1 MPGSTDASM
10 LYPNM
15 DTGRVINS
23 QPKESKPQTGEV
35 NNDTTPNSVF
45 YSQYDDTKDGV
56 INHREDSSAKGFIDS
71 KYSEQTVE
79 ENVLKKLGKNFKQ
92 FFDAC
97 VEHKA
102 NIKSQSYDTSNKS
115 SVDTADAN
123 FVKNVNDTID
133 AIQRSWLDS
142 VNEAKDEIARE
153 QKLETNKDIKISNEY
168 NQSNGITGDVT
179 VNKDDNGN
187 IQSLSVRSK
196 KSGKTFTY
204 VKDKQSGQYIEM
216 RDNKPVID
224 KNGKQKIYSL
234 TSDGNLERDNSNIDE
249 ITFQGKTYERL
260 YNGELKL
267 KNGNSGDTYYF
278 DGKRMAKIVTHQIN
292 EVVIT
297 AQQKPMKKIVP
308 DIKIP
313 DNVRI
318 EVPKNN
324 GNASSVRNT
333 FEGLGAKFLQR
344 EVNGEKQEIVIYK
357 DSNGEK
363 HRFII
368 KEDGSTENL
377 IATSTKGKN
386 KYITNSKAKTMLLER
401 YGNEFGGYLVKQN
414 AVPKFENGQLLG
426 VTINGQFKTADELSK
441 KLSELAHRK

>member
-1 MPGSTDASM
+1 M
-10 LYPNM
+10 LK
-15 DTGRVINS
+15 IN
-23 QPKESKPQTGEV
+23 KVV
-35 NNDTTPNSVF
+35 N
-45 YSQYDDTKDGV
+45 
-56 INHREDSSAKGFIDS
+56 
-71 KYSEQTVE
+71 
-79 ENVLKKLGKNFKQ
+79 
-92 FFDAC
+92 
-97 VEHKA
+97 
-102 NIKSQSYDTSNKS
+102 
-115 SVDTADAN
+115 
-123 FVKNVNDTID
+123 
-133 AIQRSWLDS
+133 
-142 VNEAKDEIARE
+142 
-153 QKLETNKDIKISNEY
+153 
-168 NQSNGITGDVT
+168 
-179 VNKDDNGN
+179 
-187 IQSLSVRSK
+187 
-196 KSGKTFTY
+196 
-204 VKDKQSGQYIEM
+204 IEM

-267 KNGNSGDTYYF
+267 KNDNSGTTYDF
-278 DGKRMAKIVTHQIN
+278 DGKRMAKIVIHQLD
-292 EVVIT
+292 EVVVT
-297 AQQKPMKKIVP
+297 AQRKPMKMTVP
-308 DIKIP
+308 DIKIL
-313 DNVRI
+313 DNVKI

-386 KYITNSKAKTMLLER
+386 KYITNSKAKTRLLER

>member
-1 MPGSTDASM
+1 
-10 LYPNM
+10 
-15 DTGRVINS
+15 
-23 QPKESKPQTGEV
+23 
-35 NNDTTPNSVF
+35 
-45 YSQYDDTKDGV
+45 
-56 INHREDSSAKGFIDS
+56 
-71 KYSEQTVE
+71 
-79 ENVLKKLGKNFKQ
+79 
-92 FFDAC
+92 
-97 VEHKA
+97 
-102 NIKSQSYDTSNKS
+102 
-115 SVDTADAN
+115 
-123 FVKNVNDTID
+123 
-133 AIQRSWLDS
+133 
-142 VNEAKDEIARE
+142 
-153 QKLETNKDIKISNEY
+153 
-168 NQSNGITGDVT
+168 
-179 VNKDDNGN
+179 
-187 IQSLSVRSK
+187 
-196 KSGKTFTY
+196 
-204 VKDKQSGQYIEM
+204 M

-297 AQQKPMKKIVP
+297 AQQKPMKMTVP
-308 DIKIP
+308 DIKIL
-313 DNVRI
+313 DNVKI

-344 EVNGEKQEIVIYK
+344 EV
-357 DSNGEK
+357 NGEK

-386 KYITNSKAKTMLLER
+386 KYITNSKAKTRLLER

-426 VTINGQFKTADELSK
+426 VTINGQFKTVDELSK